1 MAAQPAPRQVTLDF
15 EALNLAEQEKLC
27 DMLNVTGMQDF
38 VALVNVASPKAY
50 RSIVT
55 LLKQRDDPAYTYDD
69 TATLNSQQ
77 MLEYL
82 IGEIPKA
89 GESVVYSTK
98 DSPKSPGTITTPT
111 PNSRRSRRASS
122 PSSKPA

>member
-15 EALNLAEQEKLC
+15 ESLNLAEQEKLC
-27 DMLNVTGMQDF
+27 DVMNVPGMQD
-38 VALVNVASPKAY
+38 VIGLIGRGSPKAY

-55 LLKQRDDPAYTYDD
+55 LLKQRDDPSYTYED
-69 TATLNSQQ
+69 TASMNTQE

-82 IGEIPKA
+82 VGEIPKA

-98 DSPKSPGTITTPT
+98 DSRTSPGTITTPT
-111 PNSRRSRRASS
+111 PNSGRSRRVSS
-122 PSSKPA
+122 PSSKRA